1 MRPLSVLTSTFFR
14 VLIGPRVVITAR
26 TGAGV
31 APWSPPVSGFV
42 SGFVS
47 GLVFVGCCLVGWLG
61 SVGSGA
67 AGPIT
72 EGRIRPA
79 ALKRPLPPSRHE
91 PRVGPRPRQGVSARQ
106 RTGPP
111 LPLLEPPPP
120 KPPTGR
126 TARRGEPHAA
136 RTARVKQTPRRTPEP
151 ARLGLEKPPT
161 LGPPE
166 GGP

>member
-14 VLIGPRVVITAR
+14 VLIGPRVVVTAR

-42 SGFVS
+42 SG
-47 GLVFVGCCLVGWLG
+47 LVFVGCCLVGLALG
-61 SVGSGA
+61 LVAVGPGA
-67 AGPIT
+67 AGAVT
-72 EGRIRPA
+72 EGRVRPA
-79 ALKRPLPPSRHE
+79 ALKRPLPPSRHG
-91 PRVGPRPRQGVSARQ
+91 PRLGPRPRQGVSARQ

-126 TARRGEPHAA
+126 TTRRGEPHA
-136 RTARVKQTPRRTPEP
+136 P
-151 ARLGLEKPPT
+151 
-161 LGPPE
+161 
-166 GGP
+166 